1 MHSPRSA
8 VPGIVSPAVPGRMA
22 SLLLSVIYQ
31 LEQTQWLRPDELFFH
46 QGRQLRVLFG
56 HAAGTVPFY
65 RQRFAEAGVD
75 PAAAVTWGSI
85 ARLPILKRSDLQ
97 GAGEAIKTT
106 ALPKSHGRRHDIE
119 TSGSTGRAVRM
130 LGTAMPGVFWRASVM
145 REHFWHRRNVGGKL
159 AAIRWACKGVAM
171 APDGLRRPEERR
183 VGTECVGTCRSRG
196 WPYH

>member
-1 MHSPRSA
+1 MRISDWSSD
-8 VPGIVSPAVPGRMA
+8 VCS
-22 SLLLSVIYQ
+22 SDL
-31 LEQTQWLRPDELFFH
+31 
-46 QGRQLRVLFG
+46 
-56 HAAGTVPFY
+56 AAGTVPFY

-130 LGTAMPGVFWRASVM
+130 LGDRKSTRLNSS
-145 REHFWHRRNVGGKL
+145 H
-159 AAIRWACKGVAM
+159 
-171 APDGLRRPEERR
+171 
-183 VGTECVGTCRSRG
+183 
-196 WPYH
+196 